1 MNNHKTFPK
10 KRFGQNF
17 LHDKNCIQK
26 IVTAVAI
33 KPHDHLVEIGPGL
46 GALTKEL
53 LPLVKYLDVIEIDRD
68 LIPQLESAVKDLG
81 ELRVH
86 QADVLQFD
94 FATIAQLNKMRIV
107 GNLPYNI
114 STPLLFHLLKYADI
128 IQDCNFMLQREVAER
143 IVAQPGS
150 KIYGR
155 LSVMVQYYYEPKILF
170 PVKAGSFTP
179 KPKVDSSFIKLIP
192 RVAGLRAHDPM
203 RFADIVRLAFNQR
216 RKTIKN
222 SVAKMVSSAMLQSLG
237 IDPKIRAEELAMED
251 FIRIS
256 NGKSNE

>member
-1 MNNHKTFPK
+1 MRQKIFPK

-17 LHDKNCIQK
+17 LHDKNCIRK
-26 IVTAVAI
+26 IIAALVV
-33 KPHDHLVEIGPGL
+33 KPHDRLIEIGPGL

-53 LPLVKYLDVIEIDRD
+53 LSLVEYLDVVEIDRD
-68 LIPQLESAVKDLG
+68 LITQLAIVAKDLG
-81 ELRVH
+81 DLRVH

-94 FATIAQLNKMRIV
+94 FATISQSHKIRIV

-114 STPLLFHLLKYADI
+114 STPLLFHLLKYSNI
-128 IQDCNFMLQREVAER
+128 IQDCHFMLQREVAER
-143 IVAQPGS
+143 IAAQPGS

-170 PVKAGSFTP
+170 QVKAGSFTP

-192 RVAGLRAHDPM
+192 RIAGLCAHDPI

-222 SVAKMVSSAMLQSLG
+222 SVAEIVSPAMLQSLG
-237 IDPKIRAEELAMED
+237 IDPKMRAEEIRVED
-251 FIRIS
+251 FVRM
-256 NGKSNE
+256 SNEKGN